1 MSKNRISKVLNVPI
15 HLTFKMNSETEMV
28 NTEETSTQ
36 LSQLMREDLT
46 MI

>member
-1 MSKNRISKVLNVPI
+1 MSKNGISKVLNVPI

-28 NTEETSTQ
+28 NTEDEHTT
-36 LSQLMREDLT
+36 LSQLMREDLS